1 MAVIGAEELFWV
13 EWVQEI
19 IFLQNAAGS
28 QLRDV
33 AIIYILQLLPERAK
47 FSCSP
52 HVDQSATWVV
62 LVWVV
67 FANFHLN

>member
-1 MAVIGAEELFWV
+1 MAVIGAEELFRV

-19 IFLQNAAGS
+19 IFLKNAAGS

-33 AIIYILQLLPERAK
+33 VIICILQLLPERAK

-52 HVDQSATWVV
+52 HVDQSAT
-62 LVWVV
+62 
-67 FANFHLN
+67 